1 MFTISRV
8 IYPLRTAL
16 EDFLLDESIKQG
28 LVSSDKVTK
37 SKTIIADG
45 SELSVSQYLSG
56 RNDLK
61 KVKKIAEAR
70 LLSFMSNFS
79 CSKNQDVQN
88 FLTTEM
94 CISFEKRNRSRTY
107 LILNENSEILG
118 YFSLALKTL
127 FAKKK
132 SLTNAIRK
140 KTNPGKDCSLISPET
155 DYYNVYLIGQIG
167 RNDSFTR
174 KDLSLSD
181 ILSEIF
187 SILIEVQNRVGGSSI
202 LIEVDNNQKLIELYK
217 EHGFQYLET
226 GQDNLSQ
233 LLILFDGI

>member
-1 MFTISRV
+1 MFNISRT
-8 IYPLRTAL
+8 IYPLQTAL

-28 LVSSDKVTK
+28 LISSDKVTI

-45 SELSVSQYLSG
+45 LELSVSQYLSG
-56 RNDLK
+56 RDDLK
-61 KVKKIAEAR
+61 RVKKTAEAR
-70 LLSFMSNFS
+70 LLSFISNFS

-88 FLTTEM
+88 FLTTDK

-107 LILNENSEILG
+107 LILNETNEILG

-127 FAKKK
+127 FARKK
-132 SLTNAIRK
+132 SFTNAIRK
-140 KTNPGKDCSLISPET
+140 KINPGKCCSSISTEV

-202 LIEVDNNQKLIELYK
+202 LVEVDNNQKLIELYK
-217 EHGFQYLET
+217 KHGFQYLDTDQE
-226 GQDNLSQ
+226 DLSQ